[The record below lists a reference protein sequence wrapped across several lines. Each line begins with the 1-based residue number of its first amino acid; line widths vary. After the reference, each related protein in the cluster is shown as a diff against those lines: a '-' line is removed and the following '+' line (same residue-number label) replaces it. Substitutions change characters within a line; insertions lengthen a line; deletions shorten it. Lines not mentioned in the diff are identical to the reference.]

1 MGRVGAMRP
10 AAACIILIL
19 SLALICLHCATAQSA
34 GAAGSSDSFV
44 VPITDA
50 VDTVYKG
57 VVSAAASTTSLFGSA
72 TSQNELVLYPA
83 SDANGA
89 LPPSFPFME
98 AISKPAGS
106 ALYISDVIAANRWLC
121 T

>member
-1 MGRVGAMRP
+1 MRRVGAMRS
-10 AAACIILIL
+10 AAACIFL
-19 SLALICLHCATAQSA
+19 SLSLVLLSLQCATAQS
-34 GAAGSSDSFV
+34 AGSSDSFV

-57 VVSAAASTTSLFGSA
+57 VVSAAASTTSLFGSVA
-72 TSQNELVLYPA
+72 SQNELVLYPA